1 MTNPPD
7 VEVLK
12 TIWRKQ
18 EADGWGISGVKG
30 LKLRPSAGYATDYF
44 AIDPKFEV
52 MTPSPGRVDFQELI
66 QSFGFTDFLLQQS
79 IVPVVAFHEG
89 DRQARMIGTAFFIS
103 CSGYLITASHVIT
116 DPIESGYA
124 IPTVLPE
131 GRAFPSSFSMGV
143 LVPVNPA
150 QGRFESLFLAFENA
164 RYWGEWKQSPLLHE
178 PERFVMASDVAVC
191 KVAPHPRGT
200 HQPLNLSSRA
210 FNEGEAT
217 YTIGY
222 AEMQDIPLQFASD
235 GSLTT
240 PSLKR
245 ELFVSVGT
253 AGRSYPQNHQLKE
266 VPTPGP
272 CFDYQAKI
280 PGKMSG
286 APIIGA
292 GGIVVRGVVSKSYS
306 GETFATG
313 AMLGPV
319 MNYPLA
325 NKRTL
330 IDLMRDGTEGMPHLN
345 GQGL

>member
-1 MTNPPD
+1 MSNPQD

-12 TIWRKQ
+12 TIWRKR
-18 EADGWGISGVKG
+18 EAGGWTISGVKG
-30 LKLRPSAGYATDYF
+30 LKLKPSAGYTTEYF
-44 AIDPKFEV
+44 AIDPQFEV
-52 MTPSPGRVDFQELI
+52 MTHSPGRVDFQELI

-79 IVPVVAFHEG
+79 IVPVVAFHDG
-89 DRQARMIGTAFFIS
+89 DSRARVIGTAFFIS

-131 GRAFPSSFSMGV
+131 GRAFPPSFSMGV

-150 QGRFESLFLAFENA
+150 QGRFESLFLAIESA
-164 RYWGEWKQSPLLHE
+164 RYWGEWKPSPLLHE
-178 PERFVMASDVAVC
+178 QERLEMASDVAVC
-191 KVAPHPRGT
+191 KVVPHPRGS
-200 HQPLNLSSRA
+200 HQPLNLSSRP
-210 FNEGEAT
+210 FQEGEAT

-222 AEMQDIPLQFASD
+222 AELQDIPLQFAPD
-235 GSLTT
+235 GALTS
-240 PSLKR
+240 PSLKQ

-253 AGRSYPQNHQLKE
+253 AGRSYPENHHLKE

-319 MNYPLA
+319 MHYPLA
-325 NKRTL
+325 NGRTL
-330 IDLMRDGTEGMPHLN
+330 IDLMKDGAEGMPLLN
-345 GQGL
+345 SQGL